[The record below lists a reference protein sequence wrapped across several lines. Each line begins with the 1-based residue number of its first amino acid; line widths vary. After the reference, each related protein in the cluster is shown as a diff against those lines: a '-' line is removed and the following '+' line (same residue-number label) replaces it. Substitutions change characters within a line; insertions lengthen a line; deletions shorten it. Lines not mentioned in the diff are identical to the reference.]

1 MKDFDYILIRRRL
14 GYLSDSY
21 TDIMGLQLK
30 FFAKDFRRA
39 QMLCDEATKRILASP
54 GTELAGFLVDFAVVL
69 TGPDRED
76 PLLDDEIE
84 LDKSFE
90 IHARVKWI

>member
-1 MKDFDYILIRRRL
+1 MIA
-14 GYLSDSY
+14 GYKLAAAVPEV
-21 TDIMGLQLK
+21 TIT
-30 FFAKDFRRA
+30 
-39 QMLCDEATKRILASP
+39 AT
-54 GTELAGFLVDFAVVL
+54 GFLVDFAVVL